1 MTSAS
6 AEQVFD
12 RDSLPA
18 DRTKT
23 RFPSYGDDPKALADI
38 YQEDINIAIWQRTAG
53 ERLKDAVDG
62 FLAANPQFE
71 TAMSVS
77 PDSAHAEISEATRE
91 TAPTELAD
99 NVAEL
104 VDMFCYLFGLKRA
117 GLRLAT
123 LNRAMCPR
131 FHVDRVPCRMV
142 TTYHGVAT
150 EWLPH
155 HAVDRSKLGPGSK
168 GQSDL
173 DSGLFASQSDIQ
185 RLTCGD
191 VALLKG
197 ELWTGNEDAGLVHRS
212 PAVPAGENRLL
223 LTLDELA

>member
-1 MTSAS
+1 MSSAS
-6 AEQVFD
+6 AEQAID
-12 RDSLPA
+12 HGSLPA
-18 DRTKT
+18 DRTGN
-23 RFPSYGDDPKALADI
+23 RLPAYGNDPKVLADI
-38 YQEDINIAIWQRTAG
+38 YREDVNIAIWQRAIG
-53 ERLKDAVDG
+53 ERLKEAVDD
-62 FLAANPQFE
+62 FLAANPQVE
-71 TAMSVS
+71 AALTVS
-77 PDSAHAEISEATRE
+77 RDSAHAEVTEATGG

-104 VDMFCYLFGLKRA
+104 VDMFCCLFGLKRA

-131 FHVDRVPCRMV
+131 FHVDRVPCRLI

-155 HAVDRSKLGPGSK
+155 QAVDRSKLGPRSN

-173 DSGLFASQSDIQ
+173 DSGLFAKQSDIQ
-185 RLTCGD
+185 RLTHGD

-212 PAVPAGENRLL
+212 PALPAGENRLL
-223 LTLDELA
+223 LTLDVSD

>member
-1 MTSAS
+1 MSSAS
-6 AEQVFD
+6 AEQLAKN
-12 RDSLPA
+12 DSRPA
-18 DRTKT
+18 DRTRN
-23 RFPSYGDDPKALADI
+23 RFPSYGDDPKVLADI
-38 YQEDINIAIWQRTAG
+38 YQEDINIAIWQRPVS
-53 ERLKDAVDG
+53 ERLENAVNE
-62 FLAANPQFE
+62 FLATKPRFE

-77 PDSAHAEISEATRE
+77 PDRAHAEVSKAIGG
-91 TAPTELAD
+91 TAATELAD

-104 VDMFCYLFGLKRA
+104 VDMFCYLFGLQRA

-131 FHVDRVPCRMV
+131 FHVDRLPCRLI

-155 HAVDRSKLGPGSK
+155 EAVDRSKLGPRSSGK
-168 GQSDL
+168 SDL
-173 DSGLFASQSDIQ
+173 DSGLFANQSDIQ

-212 PAVPAGENRLL
+212 PAVPDGENRLL
-223 LTLDELA
+223 LTLDVSS